1 MHIMATLGAQVVPS
15 RIIEL
20 RRLLAEL
27 SPSDVGMLDETLG
40 EWMKRPLGR
49 EALASMVL
57 PTAGSTFLCLM
68 NFEPAGLMVIERG
81 KAGARV
87 RALAV
92 TPDMRRRGLARTMLE
107 AADAFIVEA
116 ELDWLWMQMPANN
129 TPATACALASGYRRY
144 RPQYLRRER
153 LGLLSL
159 SLGHAHV
166 EALPADEAERLVTH
180 WITLAA
186 QQGDAWCSD
195 LATQDL
201 LSLSYP
207 NDEGTSYLLVSGA
220 DEVGVAHFG
229 GDDEQR
235 RLWLWLDQS
244 IWNTPRELNVLKAML
259 DTLGDVP
266 PALEIEFGSAG
277 HLRASVEA
285 YKSLGFK
292 PVVRDEVAM
301 VKRVGK

>member
-1 MHIMATLGAQVVPS
+1 MATLGAQVVPS

-27 SPSDVGMLDETLG
+27 SSDDVGMLDQALG

-49 EALASMVL
+49 EALASVVL
-57 PTAGSTFLCLM
+57 PAAGSVFLCLM
-68 NFEPAGLMVIERG
+68 NNEPAGLMVIERG
-81 KAGARV
+81 KAGGRV

-116 ELDWLWMQMPANN
+116 DLDWLWMQVPASN
-129 TPATACALASGYRRY
+129 TPATACALSAGYRRY
-144 RPQYLRRER
+144 RPQFLRRER
-153 LGLLSL
+153 LGLMSL
-159 SLGHAHV
+159 ALGHAHV
-166 EALPADEAERLVTH
+166 EALEADEAERLVSH
-180 WITLAA
+180 WISLAVE
-186 QQGDAWCSD
+186 QGDAWCSD
-195 LATQDL
+195 LASQDL
-201 LSLSYP
+201 MPLSYP
-207 NDEGTSYLLVSGA
+207 HDEGTSFLLVSGA

-229 GDDEQR
+229 GDDVQR

-244 IWNTPRELNVLKAML
+244 IWNTAQEMNVLKAVL

-277 HLRASVEA
+277 HLRASLEA

-292 PVVRDEVAM
+292 PALRDTVIMA
-301 VKRVGK
+301 KRLG

>member
-1 MHIMATLGAQVVPS
+1 MATLGAQIVPS

-27 SPSDVGMLDETLG
+27 TPDDIGMLDGTFAD
-40 EWMKRPLGR
+40 WMKRPLGR
-49 EALASMVL
+49 EALASVVL
-57 PTAGSTFLCLM
+57 PAAGSTFLCLM

-81 KAGARV
+81 KAGACV

-92 TPDMRRRGLARTMLE
+92 TPDLRRRGLARTMLE
-107 AADAFIVEA
+107 AADAFIAEA
-116 ELDWLWMQMPANN
+116 QLDWLWMQVPANN

-144 RPQYLRRER
+144 RPQFLRRER
-153 LGLLSL
+153 LGLMSL

-166 EALPADEAERLVTH
+166 EPLEAEEAERLVKH
-180 WITLAA
+180 WITTAV

-195 LATQDL
+195 LAMQDL
-201 LSLSYP
+201 MPLCYP
-207 NDEGTSYLLVSGA
+207 HDEGTSYLLVSGA
-220 DEVGVAHFG
+220 DEVGVAHLA
-229 GDDEQR
+229 GDAMQR

-244 IWNTPRELNVLKAML
+244 LWNTPREMNVLKAVL

-292 PVVRDEVAM
+292 PALRDVVVM
-301 VKRVGK
+301 VKRVG